1 MFRAILGGMIEF
13 SHLYRRLKAFT
24 CFGLR
29 YRVQSGGLREID
41 VKRAIVHHLGTLDNF
56 RDVKSRLDVLR
67 LGILRLAQLS
77 VDVDILPHLLV
88 GK

>member
-1 MFRAILGGMIEF
+1 MR
-13 SHLYRRLKAFT
+13 H
-24 CFGLR
+24 
-29 YRVQSGGLREID
+29 RVQSGGLREID
-41 VKRAIVHHLGTLDNF
+41 VKRAIVYYLGARLDNV

-77 VDVDILPHLLV
+77 VDVDILPHLLA